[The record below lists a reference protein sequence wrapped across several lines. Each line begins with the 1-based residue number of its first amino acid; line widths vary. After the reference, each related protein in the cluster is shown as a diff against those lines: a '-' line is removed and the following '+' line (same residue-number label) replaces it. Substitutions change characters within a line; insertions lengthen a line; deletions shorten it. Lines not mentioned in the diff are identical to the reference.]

1 MRKGRRRT
9 LMIGGTLTLS
19 GNLLLQVMIYPV
31 FLIGYFIMSLGTGF
45 IFVISPRFIEEIV
58 PKKLFGLGWAIAT
71 LSANLAAFL
80 GVLSA
85 VILPSDYDT

>member
-1 MRKGRRRT
+1 
-9 LMIGGTLTLS
+9 
-19 GNLLLQVMIYPV
+19 
-31 FLIGYFIMSLGTGF
+31 MSLGTGF

-58 PKKLFGLGWAIAT
+58 PKKFFGLCMAIMV

-85 VILPSDYDT
+85 VILPDDKDT